1 MRLSNHISIAALTFV
16 LMSALLTRSDN
27 ATPARAPD
35 LEAIDAFVE
44 DQMARHN
51 IPGLALV
58 ITQGDRVIH
67 RRGFGTAGDERH
79 VTPQTPFYIGS
90 ISKSFTALAVM
101 QLTERGKIDLD
112 APVQTYLPWF
122 QVADESEDEKTSQI
136 ITVRH
141 LLHQTSGLAEETYMA
156 DLPPDATLEEAVRD
170 LWRAEPVDPPGTAF
184 HYFNPNYATLGLIVE
199 TVSGQSYGDYVREHI
214 LDPLEMTHSA
224 ATPERIA
231 SIDIAQGHGVL
242 FGFPIARRQATKA
255 HGMPEG
261 GLVSTADDMAH
272 FLIAQN
278 NGGVYD
284 GTHVLSAEGVVQMH
298 RPDTPGAPPS
308 EGYAMG
314 WIAERRDG
322 TPVLH
327 HGGSLENFRAFAWL
341 LPEQSYGFAVLI
353 NQNGFV
359 PAMLAYSDIPEG
371 IADLLTDKEPST
383 GLAMR
388 TLYLVITA
396 IFAAI
401 GALDLRW
408 WMVSF
413 PQLWKEIKE
422 PSSAILWIGFLT
434 GFLRA
439 IIFYASPYALLR
451 ELGRGFTWNLGLAM
465 APTVVI
471 FIWWNIAMGVTKFL
485 ARTLALLRK

>member
-1 MRLSNHISIAALTFV
+1 MKLSARIAITTLTIV
-16 LMSALLTRSDN
+16 LLSVPLAVGDDPT
-27 ATPARAPD
+27 PD
-35 LEAIDAFVE
+35 LEAIDAFVA
-44 DQMARHN
+44 DQMAHHR

-67 RRGFGTAGDERH
+67 HRGFGTAGDGGP
-79 VTPQTPFYIGS
+79 VTPQTPFHIGS

-101 QLTERGKIDLD
+101 QLAEQGEIDLD
-112 APVQTYLPWF
+112 APVRAYLPWF
-122 QVADESEDEKTSQI
+122 RVADEEASRH

-141 LLHQTSGLAEETYMA
+141 LLHQTSGLAEQTYMA

-170 LWRAEPVDPPGTAF
+170 LRRAEPVDPPGAAF

-199 TVSGQSYGDYVREHI
+199 TVAGQPYGDYVREHI
-214 LDPLEMTHSA
+214 FDPLAMTHSA

-231 SIDIAQGHGVL
+231 QMDVAQGHGVL
-242 FGFPIARRQATKA
+242 FGFPIPRQQATMA
-255 HGMPEG
+255 HTMPAG

-278 NGGVYD
+278 EGGIYQ
-284 GTHVLSAEGVVQMH
+284 GHRVLSAESMAQLH
-298 RPDTPGAPPS
+298 RPDTPGAPPG

-314 WIAERRDG
+314 WIAEPRNG
-322 TPVLH
+322 TSILR

-371 IADLLTDKEPST
+371 IADLLTDEKPSD

-388 TLYLVITA
+388 TFYWGFTA
-396 IFAAI
+396 IFAAVA
-401 GALDLRW
+401 ALDLRW
-408 WMVSF
+408 WLVGF
-413 PQLWKEIKE
+413 PNRWKGARGG
-422 PSSAILWIGFLT
+422 SSTRLWIGLA
-434 GFLRA
+434 GGILRA
-439 IIFYASPYALLR
+439 AIFYALPYALLR
-451 ELGRGFTWNLGLAM
+451 ALGRGFTWRLGFAM

-471 FIWWNIAMGVTKFL
+471 LIGWNVAMGGAKSL
-485 ARTLALLRK
+485 ARIAASLRR